1 MFELFSFEITV
12 IYMNMTKI
20 WLNVS
25 MERKR
30 KGGIEERD
38 GICVYLII
46 VHCRRTRLWE
56 SNYSYFMLM
65 M

>member
-1 MFELFSFEITV
+1 
-12 IYMNMTKI
+12 MNMTKI

-30 KGGIEERD
+30 KGGIGERD
-38 GICVYLII
+38 RICAYLII

-56 SNYSYFMLM
+56 SKYSYFMLM

>member
-1 MFELFSFEITV
+1 MFELFSFEITG

-30 KGGIEERD
+30 RGIEERD
-38 GICVYLII
+38 RICVYLII

-56 SNYSYFMLM
+56 SKYSYFMLM
-65 M
+65 V